1 MNENERKLIFKLV
14 LNEIS
19 EQEFLCEFT
28 VNIVHHPNY
37 IFELLERAYIE
48 ENAEDVEHA
57 LGLAARFNLFTQKD
71 VDILCKL
78 LEAHWHYKHE
88 DIAQRLQHLKSPDA
102 IECLYRTVLTKFDY
116 LDWDNSYSLARKC
129 MWALGD
135 INTNESKK
143 KIELLAESEDEE
155 IRAYAFEQLNRKR

>member
-1 MNENERKLIFKLV
+1 M
-14 LNEIS
+14 
-19 EQEFLCEFT
+19 
-28 VNIVHHPNY
+28 
-37 IFELLERAYIE
+37 
-48 ENAEDVEHA
+48 
-57 LGLAARFNLFTQKD
+57 
-71 VDILCKL
+71 
-78 LEAHWHYKHE
+78 EAQWHYKHE

-102 IECLYRTVLTKFDY
+102 IECLYRTALTKFDY

-135 INTNESKK
+135 INTDESKK